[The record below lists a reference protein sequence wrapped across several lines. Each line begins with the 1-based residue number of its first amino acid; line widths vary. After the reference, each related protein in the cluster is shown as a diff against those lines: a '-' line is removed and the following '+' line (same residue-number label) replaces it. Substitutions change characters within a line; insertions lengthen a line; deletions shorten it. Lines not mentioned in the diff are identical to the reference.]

1 MKKTTTTAAPT
12 GRTQP
17 ISADEAAAVRARHG
31 ESAPPAMH
39 VCLFRSGWVDVLRLT
54 PSDIDLAD
62 IAHGL
67 ALTNRWNGATAE
79 AVSVAWH
86 SLVVSALASEI
97 DPAAALHGLMH
108 DAAEAYT
115 GDWIRPYKLH
125 LGPMLTGVAE
135 RIEHACLEAAGV
147 ATPAATSRTVKEADE
162 AVLLLEHAS
171 RWGMGQQM
179 RSEDQ
184 ERVARARAAAERVNP
199 YDNGAPFK
207 LANKS
212 ETAFVDE
219 ALWLMPAAAPIRR
232 RLERPGRERPDR
244 RQE

>member
-1 MKKTTTTAAPT
+1 MKNPTITAGPAS
-12 GRTQP
+12 RSQP
-17 ISADEAAAVRARHG
+17 ISAGEAAALRAEHG
-31 ESAPPAMH
+31 ENAPPAMH

-54 PSDIDLAD
+54 AADIDLAD

-86 SLVVSALASEI
+86 SLVVSALASET

-115 GDWIRPYKLH
+115 GDWTRPYKLH
-125 LGPMLTGVAE
+125 LGPMPTEVAQ

-147 ATPAATSRTVKEADE
+147 AEPAATIRAVKEADE

-199 YDNGAPFK
+199 YDEGAPFT
-207 LANKS
+207 LTNKS
-212 ETAFVDE
+212 ESAFVDQ
-219 ALWLMPAAAPIRR
+219 ALWLMPPAAPMRR
-232 RLERPGRERPDR
+232 RLEGASSTRSAK
-244 RQE
+244 